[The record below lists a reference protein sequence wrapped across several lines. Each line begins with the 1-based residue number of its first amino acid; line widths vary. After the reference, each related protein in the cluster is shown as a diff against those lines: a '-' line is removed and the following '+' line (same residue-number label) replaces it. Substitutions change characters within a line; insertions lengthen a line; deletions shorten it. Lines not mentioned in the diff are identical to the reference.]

1 MVWVLLTSGRGP
13 GECQIA
19 VAGLAQ
25 ALCAEARAAGVEA
38 EMLDAED
45 GPHGLLSALLA
56 LRGDGAGALARSWE
70 GSVRWTCQ
78 SPIRKGWPR
87 KNWFVGA
94 SLLSPPPP
102 AAAFRESPPG

>member
-1 MVWVLLTSGRGP
+1 MAAGAARGPCRQVWKVRVMVWVLLTSGRGP

-56 LRGDGAGALARSWE
+56 LRA
-70 GSVRWTCQ
+70 
-78 SPIRKGWPR
+78 
-87 KNWFVGA
+87 
-94 SLLSPPPP
+94 
-102 AAAFRESPPG
+102 